1 LAYFNRSF
9 MQILLAAA
17 VLALPLCAAAQL
29 TNDLHSIVRNAALGQ
44 NGFAGVSV
52 VDLNSGATIF
62 EHRANEPMVPASNMK
77 LLTSAS
83 AVKVLGPDYAF
94 VTDIN
99 ITTDGKVVIIGSGD
113 PALAD
118 PEVMQERSPSETPHQ
133 LFAAFADVVS
143 TNRTKIKEIVIDDRV
158 FDREMIHPD
167 WPRDQLERWYCA
179 PVQGINVHSNVLA
192 FYPSPGNPDT
202 GTTADISPSSPW
214 IAVEN
219 RSRRVTEG
227 RNAVWV
233 QRTESDNNWVI
244 RGSIRAP
251 SQSPI
256 EVSLHEPAMY
266 FGNIIADRISSRGVL
281 VGNGRTPQE
290 AVRLAG
296 EHEPFKFQG
305 QALARHTSTLD
316 EILYRVNYDSH
327 NMYAEA
333 LLKKM
338 GNIVTGEPGSW
349 SNGGAVIRML
359 ISERL
364 GPDHAASMV
373 IRDGSGMSREN
384 KIRPSTFTAWLH
396 NIYNDDEIRPAMLAS
411 LPTGTTK
418 LRQRFRL
425 SDLKHSLYAKTGTIN
440 KVRCLSGYVIN
451 EETGQ
456 GAAFSVLVNG
466 LGSGDAVTNSK
477 RLHKEVVEAL
487 DRNMHTF
494 AMPRNAEQLVP
505 QLGG

>member
-1 LAYFNRSF
+1 MLTLKRPLVRA
-9 MQILLAAA
+9 LTAACA
-17 VLALPLCAAAQL
+17 ALPLAAAAQL
-29 TNDLHSIVRNAALGQ
+29 SSDLHSIVRNAALGHD
-44 NGFAGVSV
+44 GFAGVSV
-52 VDLNSGATIF
+52 VDLNTGAPIF
-62 EHRANEPMVPASNMK
+62 EFRADEPMVPASNMK
-77 LLTSAS
+77 LLTSAA

-118 PEVMQERSPSETPHQ
+118 PEVMRERSPSETPHQ
-133 LFAAFADVVS
+133 LFSAFADVVS
-143 TNRTKIKEIVIDDRV
+143 SDRSKVKEIVVDDRV
-158 FDREMIHPD
+158 FDRELIHPD

-192 FYPSPGNPDT
+192 FYPSPGTPDT
-202 GTTADISPSSPW
+202 GTTADLSPSSPW
-214 IAVEN
+214 VTVEN
-219 RSRRVTEG
+219 RSRRISEG

-233 QRTESDNNWVI
+233 QRTESDDNWVI

-256 EVSLHEPAMY
+256 EVSLHEPSLY
-266 FGNIIADRISSRGVL
+266 FGNIIADRLSSRGVI
-281 VGNGRTPQE
+281 VGTGRTPQDS
-290 AVRLAG
+290 VRLAG
-296 EHEPFKFQG
+296 DHESFKFSG
-305 QALARHTSTLD
+305 PALARHTSTLE

-333 LLKKM
+333 LLKRM
-338 GNIVTGEPGSW
+338 GNMVTGEPGSW
-349 SNGGAVIRML
+349 SNGGAVLRML
-359 ISERL
+359 VSERL
-364 GPDHAASMV
+364 GPDHAASMI

-384 KIRPSTFTAWLH
+384 KVRPSTFTAWLYD
-396 NIYNDDEIRPAMLAS
+396 IYHDEEIRPAMLAS

-425 SDLKHSLYAKTGTIN
+425 SGLSNTLYAKTGTIN

-477 RLHKEVVEAL
+477 RLHKEVVEAI
-487 DRNMHTF
+487 DRNMHLF
-494 AMPRNAEQLVP
+494 AMPRPEEP
-505 QLGG
+505 IEQLGG